1 MCNEY
6 RLPTDFSALFDR
18 FAEIR
23 IPFRWADEP
32 TADLKRHVFPKHQTV
47 ALRPVD
53 ATDPWAGFEGL
64 VMTWGVPMMVF
75 DPKKGKPVLRQP
87 NNARDD
93 KIEGRGWK
101 DAYLHRRCLIPV
113 REFMEWE
120 KPEGYKPGGPVKA
133 IKHTV
138 QLEAALRVT
147 GDGVEPLAFFPAIWT
162 PAAAGDAPS
171 TLTVAN
177 VTGPPAPD
185 VPFHDRLARLVDLR
199 AGVAWCDLQGQGIGA
214 LKVTPPA
221 GTYRVALA

>member
-6 RLPTDFSALFDR
+6 RLPTDLSRVFDA
-18 FAEIR
+18 FAEIK

-32 TADLKRHVFPKHQTV
+32 PADLKRHVFPKYQTL

-53 ATDPWAGFEGL
+53 PANPWAGFEGL

-75 DPKKGKPVLRQP
+75 DPKVGKPVLRQP
-87 NNARDD
+87 NNCRDD

-101 DAYLHRRCLIPV
+101 DAYLQRRCLIPV

-120 KPEGYKPGGPVKA
+120 KPQGYKPGGSIKA

-138 QLEAALRVT
+138 QLEAALKDA
-147 GDGVEPLAFFPAIWT
+147 GGGEHLAFFPALWSAGVGGET
-162 PAAAGDAPS
+162 ASLPA
-171 TLTVAN
+171 VAN
-177 VTGPPAPD
+177 ITGPPAPD
-185 VPFHDRLARLVDLR
+185 VPFHDRLARLVSLR
-199 AGVAWCDLQGQGIGA
+199 DGVAWCDLQGQGVGA

-221 GTYRVALA
+221 GTYRVGLA